1 MSYFMIVA
9 VGFLAAL
16 TLQFLFQ
23 MVQMKS
29 FNKYYTRLREMGRV
43 AIGKAKGGFH
53 AGAIVMFAIDQNGII
68 LDGCFMRGFTM
79 FARFKDWDFFN
90 GINVGT
96 ITKEDCA
103 TIGVSLRRAALNASS
118 NYNTIMSG
126 GEVLEKPGLLTR
138 IGDKIYG
145 VNKKKA

>member
-1 MSYFMIVA
+1 MTYFMIIAVA
-9 VGFLAAL
+9 LLIAFI
-16 TLQFLFQ
+16 LQFLLQ

-29 FNKYYTRLREMGRV
+29 FNKYYVKLRKIGRV

-53 AGAIVMFAIDQNGII
+53 AGAIVMFAIDQEGVII
-68 LDGCFMRGFTM
+68 EGCFMRGFTM
-79 FARFKDWDFFN
+79 FAKFKDWNFFN

-96 ITKEDCA
+96 ITKTDCE
-103 TIGVSLRRAALNASS
+103 TIGVSLRRAVLDASS

-138 IGDKIYG
+138 IGDRIYG